1 MLKKISL
8 ISLFLVGCTFET
20 PTEFSKKALDDTFI
34 TLENDSIQFRDIIA
48 TYKGKKVL
56 IDIWASWCK
65 DCILGLP
72 RAKQLQKEFPEVTF
86 LFLSLD
92 KDVTSWKRGIERFD
106 IKGEHYFMQSGW
118 DGDFGNFLDLNW
130 IPRYLVVNE
139 NGFVD
144 LFKSIK
150 VTDPEIVNALKK

>member
-1 MLKKISL
+1 MLKKIAL
-8 ISLFLVGCTFET
+8 ISLFLVGCAFET
-20 PTEFSKKALDDTFI
+20 PTEFSEKALNDVFI
-34 TLENDSIQFRDIIA
+34 TLENDSIQFKDIIA
-48 TYKGKKVL
+48 KHNGKKVL

-65 DCILGLP
+65 DCIVGLP
-72 RAKQLQKEFPEVTF
+72 RVKQLQKEFPEVTF

-92 KDVTSWKRGIERFD
+92 KDVASWKRGIERFD

-118 DGDFGNFLDLNW
+118 DGDFGDFLGLNW

-144 LFKSIK
+144 LFKSTK
-150 VTDPEIVNALKK
+150 VTDPKIVNALKK

>member
-1 MLKKISL
+1 MLKKVAL
-8 ISLFLVGCTFET
+8 ISLFLISCTFET
-20 PTEFSKKALDDTFI
+20 PTKFSEKALDDTFI

-48 TYKGKKVL
+48 KYKGKKVL

-65 DCILGLP
+65 DCIVGMP
-72 RAKQLQKEFPEVTF
+72 RAKQLQKEFPEVAF

-92 KDVTSWKRGIERFD
+92 KDVASWKRGIDRFG
-106 IKGEHYFMQSGW
+106 IKGEHYFMQSGL
-118 DGDFGNFLDLNW
+118 DGDFGDFLGLNW

-150 VTDPEIVNALKK
+150 VTDPKIIKSLKK